1 MKLILPFPPSV
12 NTYWRHPNKGA
23 FAGKSLISAAGRKF
37 QSAACAAIV
46 EQLRRLPKP
55 TSAPASVEIVLFPPD
70 NRLCTSH
77 SQWRFEPVRRTA
89 DVIEDSIQEAMLP
102 YVDRPLDRDVA
113 DDILGSINAYMRQLK
128 NLGAIHGGS
137 AWLNDELNTA
147 ETLAAGQLYIDY
159 DFGPKSPLERLTLRA
174 MINNKLALEELT
186 V

>member
-70 NRLCTSH
+70 NRIRDLDNYNDD
-77 SQWRFEPVRRTA
+77 SQVKRMLVEWGPVIPEGKVEITISKYEKTA
-89 DVIEDSIQEAMLP
+89 
-102 YVDRPLDRDVA
+102 
-113 DDILGSINAYMRQLK
+113 
-128 NLGAIHGGS
+128 GA
-137 AWLNDELNTA
+137 
-147 ETLAAGQLYIDY
+147 AA
-159 DFGPKSPLERLTLRA
+159 
-174 MINNKLALEELT
+174 
-186 V
+186 